1 MNQWPGW
8 CRRTKYGI
16 FISTN
21 VLSQNG
27 VSVAR
32 TNNFIT
38 LLKKSS
44 SRAIGINDK
53 ELDNK
58 TVKINIRWDGYKCK
72 PIVTNNGDATIRLKN
87 IILFD
92 VVEHGLSPNTPIYGE
107 GFQKLSQTAGTL
119 KNPLDPEGLE
129 LQPGETW
136 NLEEFAAISGTDRNS
151 LFDKVAGFI
160 QNNDRT
166 RGKIYKCQI

>member
-1 MNQWPGW
+1 M
-8 CRRTKYGI
+8 
-16 FISTN
+16 
-21 VLSQNG
+21 
-27 VSVAR
+27 
-32 TNNFIT
+32 
-38 LLKKSS
+38 LKKSP

-72 PIVTNNGDATIRLKN
+72 PIVTNNGNATIRLKN

-119 KNPLDPEGLE
+119 KNPVDLGGYKDRIHYRIPE
-129 LQPGETW
+129 PDNMRTVY
-136 NLEEFAAISGTDRNS
+136 NLFSFGTDSSGYVLLAFTSVRQGGR
-151 LFDKVAGFI
+151 LHPK
-160 QNNDRT
+160 Q
-166 RGKIYKCQI
+166 

>member
-1 MNQWPGW
+1 MGFLWP
-8 CRRTKYGI
+8 
-16 FISTN
+16 
-21 VLSQNG
+21 
-27 VSVAR
+27 
-32 TNNFIT
+32 
-38 LLKKSS
+38 
-44 SRAIGINDK
+44 
-53 ELDNK
+53 E
-58 TVKINIRWDGYKCK
+58 
-72 PIVTNNGDATIRLKN
+72 PIITNNGNATRRLKN